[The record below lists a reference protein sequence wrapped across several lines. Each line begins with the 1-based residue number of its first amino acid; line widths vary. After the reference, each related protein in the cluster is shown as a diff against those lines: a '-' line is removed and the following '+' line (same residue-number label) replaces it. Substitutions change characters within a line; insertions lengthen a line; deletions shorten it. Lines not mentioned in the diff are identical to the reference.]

1 MSDEKATESKNPSA
15 EEMTKSKG
23 EKQVKEEELDKVTGG
38 RSDGG
43 GATVGRANFDVF
55 TCPKGIDT
63 ASS

>member
-43 GATVGRANFDVF
+43 ATVGRANFDVF